1 MANDPELVIIKRIQE
16 GETGLFDI
24 LVRQYRQPLYA
35 FLRSL
40 IRNDADAEDICQE
53 TFVRAYRSIGSYKS
67 KCKFST
73 WLFTIAH
80 NTAKTFLSKYAAV
93 IREDISERPDSYN
106 FHDDV
111 EKREIFSFI
120 DEAIN
125 ALSGDKRKVMHL
137 FYREN
142 MSYTE
147 ITDITG
153 ISMNTVKSH
162 LFRGKET
169 VREFLVSHG
178 VTLSEG

>member
-1 MANDPELVIIKRIQE
+1 MPTDPELIVIQRIQD

-35 FLRSL
+35 FLRSI
-40 IRNDADAEDICQE
+40 IRNDDDAEDVCQE
-53 TFVRAYRSIGSYKS
+53 AFVRAFRSIGSYKS
-67 KCKFST
+67 RCKFST

-80 NTAKTFLSKYAAV
+80 NTAKTFISKYSAV
-93 IREDISERPDSYN
+93 IQEDISDRPDSHN

-111 EKREIFSFI
+111 ETGEIFSFI
-120 DEAIN
+120 DDAIKT
-125 ALSGDKRKVMHL
+125 LPGDRRTVMHL

-169 VREFLVSHG
+169 VREYLIGHG